1 MNTFNN
7 GEISTFRTRQHLVS
21 GFVCFP
27 LSFQEACFGSRV
39 TCIVHGVIF
48 ASPSSSLCHPLSNR
62 KLVDQ
67 TPSPFHARHDRPG
80 CFYLLPSGESLPV
93 LLLLLFSS
101 ILFPL
106 LHHARHANFFVF
118 ASFLLI
124 FQLCFE
130 SGQEVRCLF
139 MKQTKR
145 VKAGGVFLYLSWME

>member
-80 CFYLLPSGESLPV
+80 CFYLLPAGEFLPV
-93 LLLLLFSS
+93 LLLLFSI

-106 LHHARHANFFVF
+106 LHHARHADFLSLPLFFLFFGFV
-118 ASFLLI
+118 
-124 FQLCFE
+124 FE

>member
-80 CFYLLPSGESLPV
+80 CFIFSPRVNLYPFFF
-93 LLLLLFSS
+93 FSS
-101 ILFPL
+101 PSSSSLFFIMPGT
-106 LHHARHANFFVF
+106 R
-118 ASFLLI
+118 I
-124 FQLCFE
+124 F
-130 SGQEVRCLF
+130 
-139 MKQTKR
+139 
-145 VKAGGVFLYLSWME
+145 

>member
-62 KLVDQ
+62 KPVDQ
-67 TPSPFHARHDRPG
+67 TPPLFTHDMTDLDVFIFSPRVNLYPFFFSSPSSCSLFFIMPG
-80 CFYLLPSGESLPV
+80 TRIFCLC
-93 LLLLLFSS
+93 LFSS
-101 ILFPL
+101 YFSALF
-106 LHHARHANFFVF
+106 
-118 ASFLLI
+118 
-124 FQLCFE
+124 
-130 SGQEVRCLF
+130 
-139 MKQTKR
+139 
-145 VKAGGVFLYLSWME
+145 